1 MALTI
6 YFKVLTKFFL
16 CSSYA
21 IVCLGLCRFV
31 FFLFCEKKVLFF
43 LVLVSYMSAELN
55 GLLVLIIL
63 MAKFFIASY
72 LVCLL
77 DSMTWFN
84 CSAITLALVYICITS
99 KHNFAVSVGFISE
112 KFNIFLDRYRDMV
125 YVSAKISHK
134 NSLKPLWYTE
144 ATQQMGASYP
154 LQPAPAPCTYQMQ
167 NNEYSSL

>member
-16 CSSYA
+16 YSSYA
-21 IVCLGLCRFV
+21 IVCLGLCKLF

-55 GLLVLIIL
+55 GLLVLITL
-63 MAKFFIASY
+63 MAKFIIASY

-84 CSAITLALVYICITS
+84 CSAITLALVYVLPVSIILPSLLGLYQKILIYITIVIGTW
-99 KHNFAVSVGFISE
+99 F
-112 KFNIFLDRYRDMV
+112 M
-125 YVSAKISHK
+125 
-134 NSLKPLWYTE
+134 
-144 ATQQMGASYP
+144 
-154 LQPAPAPCTYQMQ
+154 
-167 NNEYSSL
+167 